1 MKKGNHNTSND
12 SKSNKYTNA
21 IFEDILNN
29 NIYLNTLYKIN
40 NQNDQNNKLINM
52 NFRINKKKIFK
63 NKILNLNI
71 DEMPN
76 KYENNKFNDFS
87 IVVKNS
93 LYDKFKML
101 PNIKKLQNLTN
112 DQLLKLTISNDE
124 NDFIN
129 HKQKDNKT
137 NFNEYIFNTIKANS
151 VHLKKKKKPLK
162 EHILKF
168 YNYEKIKKANKTF
181 NNIRQKTLNSNY
193 LDINYKIDIHKSWC
207 NLFKKSISLS
217 KKNLINKYKR
227 ALQNT
232 ITTEESMNEY
242 KDIAFKKNS
251 NKSLNQKNQINDN
264 NILNKR
270 KGFRKSSIIDRFMF
284 KLVNK
289 DECYEDYVSD
299 GRPIDKY
306 LHFRRQL
313 EKNKKYIEKLLLELR
328 RMSNINVG

>member
-1 MKKGNHNTSND
+1 M
-12 SKSNKYTNA
+12 
-21 IFEDILNN
+21 
-29 NIYLNTLYKIN
+29 
-40 NQNDQNNKLINM
+40 
-52 NFRINKKKIFK
+52 
-63 NKILNLNI
+63 
-71 DEMPN
+71 
-76 KYENNKFNDFS
+76 
-87 IVVKNS
+87 
-93 LYDKFKML
+93 
-101 PNIKKLQNLTN
+101 
-112 DQLLKLTISNDE
+112 LKLTLSNDE

-129 HKQKDNKT
+129 NKQKYNKT

-151 VHLKKKKKPLK
+151 VHLKKKKKTLK

-181 NNIRQKTLNSNY
+181 NNIRQNTLNSNY

-217 KKNLINKYKR
+217 KKNLINKHKR
-227 ALQNT
+227 TLQNT
-232 ITTEESMNEY
+232 ITTEESMNDN

-264 NILNKR
+264 NILNKK
-270 KGFRKSSIIDRFMF
+270 KGFRRSSIIDRLIF

-299 GRPIDKY
+299 GRPIDKH

-313 EKNKKYIEKLLLELR
+313 EKKK
-328 RMSNINVG
+328 NILKNFYWN